1 METLQASIVIAIKL
15 IRSSKKR
22 ADKLTVCK
30 FIKEELQSI
39 TNEITDTLK
48 TLCALVVIE
57 NKSSND
63 KSYYLLMDNFNIAD
77 SQSHI
82 PATMATPIIEK
93 RASAEILSPTVEYE
107 IDSFVTSDVENNDSD
122 SSETLGL
129 IDSAYKNIKYK
140 KVKKDIKKA

>member
-1 METLQASIVIAIKL
+1 METLQASILIAIKL

-39 TNEITDTLK
+39 TNEEITDTLK

-63 KSYYLLMDNFNIAD
+63 KSYYFLMDNFNIAD

-93 RASAEILSPTVEYE
+93 RASAEILSPTV
-107 IDSFVTSDVENNDSD
+107 NMKL
-122 SSETLGL
+122 TLSL
-129 IDSAYKNIKYK
+129 LAMLRIMIAIPQRHWALLTVHTKTLNTK
-140 KVKKDIKKA
+140 KLKKI

>member
-1 METLQASIVIAIKL
+1 METLQASILIAIKL

-63 KSYYLLMDNFNIAD
+63 KSYYFLMDNFNIAD

-129 IDSAYKNIKYK
+129 IDSAYKNIKNK